1 MVMLTFMTYTL
12 NRILTASMTN
22 NRLRHGNLIPDW
34 VLLLTAHYS
43 WVERD
48 TLMAFQK
55 LLTTK
60 YLLRK
65 NVWRKIL

>member
-1 MVMLTFMTYTL
+1 MTEIKYTV
-12 NRILTASMTN
+12 NGILTASMSN

-34 VLLLTAHYS
+34 MLLLTACYS

-55 LLTTK
+55 LSTTK
-60 YLLRK
+60 YLLRIYI
-65 NVWRKIL
+65 WRKIL